1 MHHVL
6 HSKIYL
12 KNTEMPC
19 RISFDTLKRKTDCH
33 YIHFIAELA
42 SRVVLLQ
49 TSTKQHNQCASLW
62 ATQCHSFLRITSY
75 KPHVFSPA
83 NSTKP
88 KFSKKHDYRQDG
100 FYTLVQLLVMWPD
113 LLKSIM
119 TSANKVFKN
128 TMKCTVT
135 TFILLS
141 RFLVICIAWK
151 ICVSG
156 II

>member
-12 KNTEMPC
+12 KNTEMPG
-19 RISFDTLKRKTDCH
+19 RISFDTLMRKTDCY
-33 YIHFIAELA
+33 YIHFTAELA
-42 SRVVLLQ
+42 SRVVLPQ
-49 TSTKQHNQCASLW
+49 TSTKQHNQWASL
-62 ATQCHSFLRITSY
+62 CHPMPQLSANHVLQAPRFLPC
-75 KPHVFSPA
+75 KQQQ
-83 NSTKP
+83 TKVQQ
-88 KFSKKHDYRQDG
+88 KAQLQTQDG

-113 LLKSIM
+113 LPKSIM
-119 TSANKVFKN
+119 TSANKVFKD

-141 RFLVICIAWK
+141 RFLVICIAWQ